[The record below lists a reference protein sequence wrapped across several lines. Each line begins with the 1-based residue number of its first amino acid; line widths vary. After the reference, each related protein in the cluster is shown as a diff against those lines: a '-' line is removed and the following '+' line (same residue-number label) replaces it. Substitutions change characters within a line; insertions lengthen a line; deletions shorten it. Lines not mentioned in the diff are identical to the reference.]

1 MTCSAWSTLNASLS
15 ASIRNGARGQRQVH
29 NSNVTRAYRAR
40 PALPPLVRRFAR
52 LKGVRVLPR
61 IAILKGV
68 GLQPPV

>member
-1 MTCSAWSTLNASLS
+1 M
-15 ASIRNGARGQRQVH
+15 GPRGQRQVH
-29 NSNVTRAYRAR
+29 NSNVARAYRAR